1 MKKLL
6 AILLSVVMVMSLVA
20 CGGDEKEDDEADV
33 LGLYICTEVEVE
45 GERIDINLIDDE
57 NEYSL
62 ELKKKGKGVIT
73 LENDEFTCT
82 WELDGEDLH
91 IVTDDE
97 SIDSTGTLKDGVIE
111 IKFEET
117 LWIYE
122 IEGGKKSDKKEEKE
136 EKEEEP
142 SVLGMYL
149 CDTVEVEGEVVDIE
163 YIGEP
168 EDYALELQE
177 DGEGVLILEGEE
189 LDITWELDDEDLY
202 LLYEESGEEYE
213 YYGTLV
219 EGVIVIDME
228 DAIWTFELSDGKS
241 SNKDDKDD
249 KGGKKENSGETVV
262 IGDFESEYLGCEIM
276 EDDDGE
282 TTLVVAFEF
291 YNGSDAEEC
300 FAFAYYYEFMQDDEE
315 LDTTYIY
322 YDPDSYDTL
331 EDSAWEEI
339 EPGESCYVFLTYIL
353 NDPDELV
360 EVEFSDMYDEEFD
373 YLTIDPADAEE
384 GLVEQYYG

>member
-20 CGGDEKEDDEADV
+20 CGGDEKKDDEADV

-62 ELKKKGKGVIT
+62 ELKKNGKGVIT

-117 LWIYE
+117 LWVYE

-136 EKEEEP
+136 EEEEEP

-249 KGGKKENSGETVV
+249 KGGKKENNGETVV

-291 YNGSDAEEC
+291 YNGSDADEC

-353 NDPDELV
+353 NDLDELV

>member
-62 ELKKKGKGVIT
+62 ELKKNGKGVIT

-117 LWIYE
+117 LWVYE
-122 IEGGKKSDKKEEKE
+122 IEGGKKSDKKE

-249 KGGKKENSGETVV
+249 KGGKKENNGETIV

-339 EPGESCYVFLTYIL
+339 KPGESCYVFLTYIL
-353 NDPDELV
+353 NDLDELV

>member
-20 CGGDEKEDDEADV
+20 CGGDQKEDDEADV

-62 ELKKKGKGVIT
+62 ELKKNGKGVIT

-122 IEGGKKSDKKEEKE
+122 IEGGKKSDKKEE
-136 EKEEEP
+136 EP

-189 LDITWELDDEDLY
+189 LDITWELDDEELY

-249 KGGKKENSGETVV
+249 KGGKKENNGETIV

-300 FAFAYYYEFMQDDEE
+300 FAFAYYYEFMQDGEE

-322 YDPDSYDTL
+322 FDPDSYDTL

-353 NDPDELV
+353 NDLDEPV
-360 EVEFSDMYDEEFD
+360 EVEFSDMYDEDFD
-373 YLTIDPADAEE
+373 YLTIDLDDAEE